1 MLHSLSRCSTLCL
14 DAPFAVL
21 MIQQRVTQLHFV
33 AAPLASFCCF
43 TEWFCLA
50 TFVIVLI
57 NWTSCYIATLIV
69 FAPPLWLLPHHP
81 TLPPSPCLSLLSYDI
96 CRPAALL
103 KLLSSCSTSCLL
115 HCLCTPQIV
124 MMFHLLSCWK
134 QSCFSAQP
142 LDSTKPIY
150 YQPSLSHT

>member
-1 MLHSLSRCSTLCL
+1 MLHLLSWWFSNAWHSFTLWL
-14 DAPFAVL
+14 P
-21 MIQQRVTQLHFV
+21 
-33 AAPLASFCCF
+33 PLASFCCF

-115 HCLCTPQIV
+115 HCLCYSTDCHDVPFTV
-124 MMFHLLSCWK
+124 LLKTSVLLRSATGLHKTDLLSAK
-134 QSCFSAQP
+134 SFAH
-142 LDSTKPIY
+142 LNN
-150 YQPSLSHT
+150 